1 MAAAKNIDL
10 LKLRA
15 SYSFTGNDDIG
26 NYNNQQLYVSQ
37 NLLVMEGLVRGNIS
51 NPALQWEQNTK
62 FNIGIDAALLK
73 ERLNISVDLYNNKT
87 SKMLIFQPQ
96 IVAAGLDTVLTN
108 TGGMQ
113 TTGVDLSIGGRIINN
128 RSLKWDL
135 GITLTKYKNK
145 ITQLP
150 SDPLYTPF
158 AGAMYITTT
167 GKVANL
173 FYGYKTNGVYS
184 SDADAVKDGLSK
196 QMPNGTIVPFAGG
209 DVRFVDMNGDKIID
223 DKDRQVI
230 GDPNPDFAG
239 SIVNKLTWKRFTL
252 DLLFTFSKGNDIYNY
267 TRRQLESE
275 SGPANQLQS
284 MLNRWRANGQ
294 VTSVPKAVWG
304 DPMGNSSFSDR
315 WIEDG
320 SYLRL
325 RHAAISFDVPMKPGF
340 IKYAVVY
347 VSGNNLATFTKYKGY
362 DPEFSATGSIF
373 GQGVDLPV
381 EPLYKSAEIG
391 LRIGL

>member
-1 MAAAKNIDL
+1 
-10 LKLRA
+10 
-15 SYSFTGNDDIG
+15 
-26 NYNNQQLYVSQ
+26 
-37 NLLVMEGLVRGNIS
+37 
-51 NPALQWEQNTK
+51 
-62 FNIGIDAALLK
+62 
-73 ERLNISVDLYNNKT
+73 
-87 SKMLIFQPQ
+87 MLIFQPQ

-252 DLLFTFSKGNDIYNY
+252 HLLFTFSKGNDIYNY

-294 VTSVPKAVWG
+294 VTSVPKAIWG
-304 DPMGNSSFSDR
+304 DTMGNSSFSDR